1 MSLHLPGPRKRD
13 RRLTLRRG
21 RGPPSLKWARG
32 QRDPGLAMAGDAVHG
47 YAAVQELVLFCPHQP
62 RLGGLGGFA
71 QRFSH
76 RVQ

>member
-1 MSLHLPGPRKRD
+1 
-13 RRLTLRRG
+13 
-21 RGPPSLKWARG
+21 
-32 QRDPGLAMAGDAVHG
+32 MAGDAVHG